1 MRAIPQLQQIT
12 IRRPMAHGAAGA
24 VDENLQAG
32 IRAQARDVA
41 AEEGGCGEGVEATTA
56 AGSTRRARRE
66 GGAVAII
73 HDQRL
78 SGTAEAA
85 VI

>member
-1 MRAIPQLQQIT
+1 MEDC
-12 IRRPMAHGAAGA
+12 AAGT

-32 IRAQARDVA
+32 VPARDRDGQ
-41 AEEGGCGEGVEATTA
+41 AEESDCGEGTEATTA
-56 AGSTRRARRE
+56 AGSTRRAQRE

-78 SGTAEAA
+78 SGADEAA